1 MLALTNGCVFKG
13 KEISPQQTLLVQYD
27 TILGYCQDNDIPTHY
42 QRIDLGQNMLLPG
55 LIDIQLYGGTRGFF
69 VKDLSIDCLQNIVA
83 SHLKDGTTGLIPT
96 LNSTTF
102 DRILTAIDVTRQY
115 IDSGQDGVLGL
126 HIEGPYINVE
136 KRGAHIA
143 EVIRVPT
150 DIELDTIIERCKG
163 LLTIMTIAPEIWP
176 ANLLKR
182 LHDSDIIVSVG
193 HTNATYQQL
202 TDYFRSSTKRPSLV
216 THLYNAMRPFESREP
231 GVVGAIFDDPNV
243 NASIIADGFHCDFAT
258 IRIAKKIL
266 GKRLFVISDALGVNC
281 EVERFELDDFNGN
294 YLGDRFVNDEGKLAG
309 SAITQLTGLKNLVQK
324 VGIDWPEAIRMVSTY
339 PANHIGLGHRLG
351 RIEAGYQADMI
362 LIDTNFELKNVWV
375 KGESMFK

>member
-1 MLALTNGCVFKG
+1 MMLALTNGRIFRG
-13 KEISPQQTLLVQYD
+13 NEILTQQTILVQDD
-27 TILGYCQDNDIPTHY
+27 TILGYCQDNEIPTHY

-69 VKDLSIDCLQNIVA
+69 VKDLSIDCLQNLVA

-115 IDSGQDGVLGL
+115 IDSGQSGVLGL

-143 EVIRVPT
+143 EVIRIPT
-150 DIELDTIIERCKG
+150 DVELEAIIERCKG

-176 ANLLKR
+176 ASLLKR

-202 TDYFRSSTKRPSLV
+202 IDYFRNSSKRPSLV

-231 GVVGAIFDDPNV
+231 GVVGAVFDDPNV

-266 GKRLFVISDALGVNC
+266 GERLFVISDALGVNC
-281 EVERFELDDFNGN
+281 EVERFELDAFNGN

-309 SAITQLTGLKNLVQK
+309 SAITQLTGLKNLVQQ
-324 VGIDWPEAIRMVSTY
+324 VGINLPEAIRMVSTY
-339 PANHIGLGHRLG
+339 PANHIGLGHQLG
-351 RIEAGYQADMI
+351 QLEAGYQANMI
-362 LIDTNFELKNVWV
+362 LINDNFELKNVWV
-375 KGESMFK
+375 KGK